1 MSNNSY
7 NDFKSGIKS
16 DIKETGASLFLV
28 GGLMLLAC
36 IILVILLFAVKSS
49 TIDSS
54 TRLMLGGGAG
64 IIGLLLIFSPAARV
78 RIAQIWLFSL
88 IAIPLLFVLFIA
100 GYVFYI
106 AFTSIK

>member
-7 NDFKSGIKS
+7 NDFKNGIKG

-36 IILVILLFAVKSS
+36 ILLALFIFALKSS
-49 TIDSS
+49 STDLS
-54 TRLMLGGGAG
+54 TRYMLGGGAG
-64 IIGLLLIFSPAARV
+64 IIGLLLVFSPTARV

-88 IAIPLLFVLFIA
+88 IAIPLLFILFIA
-100 GYVFYI
+100 GYVLYI
-106 AFTSIK
+106 AFVSIK

>member
-7 NDFKSGIKS
+7 NDFKNGIKG

-28 GGLMLLAC
+28 GGLMLLVC
-36 IILVILLFAVKSS
+36 ILVVLFIFALKSS
-49 TIDSS
+49 S
-54 TRLMLGGGAG
+54 TDLSIRYMLGGGAG
-64 IIGLLLIFSPAARV
+64 IIGLLLIFSPSARV

-88 IAIPLLFVLFIA
+88 IAIPLLFMLFIA